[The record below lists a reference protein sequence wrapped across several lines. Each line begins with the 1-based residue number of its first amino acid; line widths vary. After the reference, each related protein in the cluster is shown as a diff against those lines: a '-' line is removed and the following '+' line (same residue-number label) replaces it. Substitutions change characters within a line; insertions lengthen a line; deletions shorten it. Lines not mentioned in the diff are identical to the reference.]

1 MWAASVKTRG
11 RGAYT
16 RCVGPHGAARTLPL
30 WPRGR
35 RQRQQEAAVAREGSE
50 PGDLPAVQLS
60 SVHGHGTTRRVR
72 CAREQGPVA
81 GWEGP
86 TGGWPWVS
94 GALN

>member
-1 MWAASVKTRG
+1 M
-11 RGAYT
+11 
-16 RCVGPHGAARTLPL
+16 
-30 WPRGR
+30 
-35 RQRQQEAAVAREGSE
+35 AREGSE

-60 SVHGHGTTRRVR
+60 SVHGHGTTRRVC

-86 TGGWPWVS
+86 AGGWPWVS